1 MIIREENA
9 KKMSYQAYQN
19 KDLGFTT
26 RQLHAGY
33 NPEDHHRSKAVPIY
47 QTAVFELG
55 DYERCLRLFEYAEE
69 GHSYVRFSN
78 PTNDVLEKRL
88 TSLEGGAAAVSFGSG
103 MAAISSTMLNLAH
116 QGDEIVAVKT
126 LYGGSIT
133 LLSKTLPQYGIIGKF
148 VEDETDIES
157 FRKLI
162 TNKTKAIYLECIGN
176 PKINILD
183 VEKITA
189 LAHSYG
195 VPVVMDNTFATPYLF
210 RPFEHGVDIV
220 CYSAT
225 KYLSGHGIVIAGM
238 VVEKGGFNWLNGRF
252 PEFEEFYNI
261 NVHDI
266 GTKTLNEM
274 MFTKR
279 LRMRYLTDL
288 GGHMSPQT
296 AFYVLQGM
304 ETLSLR
310 MERHVYN
317 AQKIAEFLVSHP
329 AVKEVYY
336 PGLKSSPYYDLSKKY
351 FPKGPGAMMTIRV
364 NGGLNGAIRVLQEV
378 EVFDYMVNVGD
389 AKSLI
394 VHPASSTHY
403 GHSKEEQ
410 ESAGVYEDTLRLSI
424 GIEDL
429 DDLIADLDQALN
441 KSYTI

>member
-1 MIIREENA
+1 
-9 KKMSYQAYQN
+9 MSYKAYDN
-19 KDLGFTT
+19 KELGFTT

-33 NPEDHHRSKAVPIY
+33 NPADHYRSKAVPIY

-88 TSLEGGAAAVSFGSG
+88 ASLEGGAAAVSFGSG
-103 MAAISSTMLNLAH
+103 MAAISSTLLNLTH
-116 QGDEIVAVKT
+116 EGDEIIAVQT
-126 LYGGSIT
+126 LYGGSTT
-133 LLSKTLPQYGIIGKF
+133 LLAKTLPDYGVTGKF

-157 FRKLI
+157 YRKLI
-162 TNKTKAIYLECIGN
+162 TDKTKAIYLECIGN
-176 PKINILD
+176 PKINIID
-183 VEKITA
+183 VDKVTA
-189 LAHSYG
+189 LAHEYG
-195 VPVVMDNTFATPYLF
+195 IPVVMDNTFATPYLF

-225 KYLSGHGIVIAGM
+225 KYLAGHGVVIAGM
-238 VVEKGGFNWLNGRF
+238 AVEKGGFNWLNGRF
-252 PEFEEFYNI
+252 PEFETFYEANKK
-261 NVHDI
+261 DI
-266 GTKTLNEM
+266 GEDVLKEV

-310 MERHVYN
+310 MDRHVKN
-317 AQKIAEFLVSHP
+317 AQKLAEFLEQHP
-329 AVKEVYY
+329 AIKEVSY
-336 PGLKSSPYYDLSKKY
+336 PGLKSSPYYELAQKY
-351 FPKGPGAMMTIRV
+351 FPKEPGAMM
-364 NGGLNGAIRVLQEV
+364 AIRVKGGLKGALQVLEKV

-394 VHPASSTHY
+394 VHPASSTHF
-403 GHSKEEQ
+403 GHSVEEQ
-410 ESAGVYEDTLRLSI
+410 AKAGVYEDTLRLSI
-424 GIEDL
+424 GIEDVE
-429 DDLIADLDQALN
+429 DLIADLDQALEGI
-441 KSYTI
+441 TD

>member
-1 MIIREENA
+1 
-9 KKMSYQAYQN
+9 MSYKAYDN
-19 KDLGFTT
+19 KELGFTT

-33 NPEDHHRSKAVPIY
+33 NPADHYRSKAVPIY

-88 TSLEGGAAAVSFGSG
+88 ASLEGGAAAVSFGSG
-103 MAAISSTMLNLAH
+103 MAAISSTLLNLAH
-116 QGDEIVAVKT
+116 EGDEIVAVQT
-126 LYGGSIT
+126 LYGGSTT
-133 LLSKTLPQYGIIGKF
+133 LLAKTLPDYGITGKF

-157 FRKLI
+157 YRKLI
-162 TNKTKAIYLECIGN
+162 TDKTKAIYLECIGN
-176 PKINILD
+176 PKINIID
-183 VEKITA
+183 VDKVTE
-189 LAHSYG
+189 LAHEYG
-195 VPVVMDNTFATPYLF
+195 IPVVMDNTFATPYLF

-225 KYLSGHGIVIAGM
+225 KYLAGHGVVIAGM
-238 VVEKGGFNWLNGRF
+238 AVEKGGFNWLNGRF
-252 PEFEEFYNI
+252 PEFESFYEANKK
-261 NVHDI
+261 DI
-266 GTKTLNEM
+266 GEDVLKEV

-310 MERHVYN
+310 MDRHVQN
-317 AQKIAEFLVSHP
+317 AQKLAEFLEQHP
-329 AVKEVYY
+329 AIKEVSY
-336 PGLKSSPYYDLSKKY
+336 PGLKSSPYYDLARKY
-351 FPKGPGAMMTIRV
+351 FPKGPGAMM
-364 NGGLNGAIRVLQEV
+364 AIRVKGGLKGALQVLKKV

-394 VHPASSTHY
+394 VHPASSTHF
-403 GHSKEEQ
+403 GHSVEEQ
-410 ESAGVYEDTLRLSI
+410 AKAGVYEDTLRLSI
-424 GIEDL
+424 GIEDI
-429 DDLIADLDQALN
+429 DDLIADLDQALEGI
-441 KSYTI
+441 TD